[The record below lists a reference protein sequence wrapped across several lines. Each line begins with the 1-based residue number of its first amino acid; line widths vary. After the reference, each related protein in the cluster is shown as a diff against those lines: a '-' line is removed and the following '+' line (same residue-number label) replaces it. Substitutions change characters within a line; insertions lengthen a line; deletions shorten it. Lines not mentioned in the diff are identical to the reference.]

1 MSFSEMFRPDPGGRL
16 DLVGSTTRAR
26 RRTLQWSGP
35 GLALLA
41 LGRSPAAFTAL
52 AHGPKDACDPLSPL
66 GHRHVITALGVRLA
80 TPQSQSRF
88 ELVINLKTAKALGL
102 TIPPSVL

>member
-41 LGRSPAAFTAL
+41 LGRSPAAL
-52 AHGPKDACDPLSPL
+52 ASTSDHHHDRTKVERGLKVGQIGNA
-66 GHRHVITALGVRLA
+66 GVDL
-80 TPQSQSRF
+80 
-88 ELVINLKTAKALGL
+88 
-102 TIPPSVL
+102 PPSFEQIGHPVLCLGDGR